1 MDRIPREMQDE
12 ILTQCGPKDH
22 CAPVQTCSTFQNITE
37 PYLYRNVI
45 VVSNKWPSLVIAL
58 QSRPERCK
66 LMHEARYPTILQ
78 ILQAPNTEFERMVLH
93 SVQQMQRGR
102 GDIEGLVLEAASDE
116 SSREP
121 PHTAEG
127 DVKHS
132 WATYMPH
139 WPCYQKLTTFHWD
152 GGLTQDIAAFL
163 SRHRTVTEL
172 RLRKGMIEYQ
182 HQDGV
187 LKSLVP
193 NVRKLSIE
201 ATDLRN
207 LVPGRAVD
215 TLKIWGSWSGPFIP
229 RGSILMTVRI
239 LSGTVAIV
247 VQLLALQGFDN
258 LKELVIFSDEQ
269 ETQPIY
275 QPIYPPSGP
284 MEALLS
290 MVVKLTRLRCLALVM
305 RARQHLVEEKVLQLY
320 ALASGDCQP
329 ALDVFDYCVRD
340 RWARCKGGGICVSPY
355 TPPNGN
361 DCRAAGHGLRFPL
374 WNVFS
379 DQCDD
384 YYWRL
389 SHK

>member
-22 CAPVQTCSTFQNITE
+22 CALVQTCSTFQNITE
-37 PYLYRNVI
+37 PYLYRNVM
-45 VVSNKWPSLVIAL
+45 VASNKWPSLVIAL

-93 SVQQMQRGR
+93 PVQQMQRGR
-102 GDIEGLVLEAASDE
+102 RDIGGIASPMLTNLEGLVLEAASDE

-152 GGLTQDIAAFL
+152 GGITQDIAAFL

-201 ATDLRN
+201 ANDLPN
-207 LVPGRAVD
+207 L
-215 TLKIWGSWSGPFIP
+215 
-229 RGSILMTVRI
+229 
-239 LSGTVAIV
+239 
-247 VQLLALQGFDN
+247 LLALQGFDN

-275 QPIYPPSGP
+275 PVNHPSEP

-290 MVVKLTRLRCLALVM
+290 MVVKLTRLRCLALII

-320 ALASGDCQP
+320 ALASGGRQP

-340 RWARCKGGGICVSPY
+340 RWARCKGGGIRVSPY
-355 TPPNGN
+355 TPPNGRNN
-361 DCRAAGHGLRFPL
+361 DC
-374 WNVFS
+374 
-379 DQCDD
+379 
-384 YYWRL
+384 
-389 SHK
+389 